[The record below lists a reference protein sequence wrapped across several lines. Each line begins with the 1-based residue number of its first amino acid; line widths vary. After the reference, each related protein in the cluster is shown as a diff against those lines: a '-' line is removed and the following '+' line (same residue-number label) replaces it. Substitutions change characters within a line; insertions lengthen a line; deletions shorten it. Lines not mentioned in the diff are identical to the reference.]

1 MTATSSCPSLTGND
15 DKVTETH
22 HGVPSDV
29 TRVRRSV
36 GVVMMMV
43 SGQALVRAESRDQA
57 QGSGG
62 TRSTLLQPGSRLQAH
77 NTANNTLQRERGI
90 KRKYV
95 CIQIFQASDLPNKRK
110 ITTVWLQLE
119 TKESL
124 ITCRVLFI
132 SDASI

>member
-1 MTATSSCPSLTGND
+1 
-15 DKVTETH
+15 
-22 HGVPSDV
+22 
-29 TRVRRSV
+29 
-36 GVVMMMV
+36 MV
-43 SGQALVRAESRDQA
+43 SHQMSQEEECWCCDDDGVRTGTGESGEPRP
-57 QGSGG
+57 GSGVRG
-62 TRSTLLQPGSRLQAH
+62 HEVNSAPARLQAH
-77 NTANNTLQRERGI
+77 NTASNMLQRERGM